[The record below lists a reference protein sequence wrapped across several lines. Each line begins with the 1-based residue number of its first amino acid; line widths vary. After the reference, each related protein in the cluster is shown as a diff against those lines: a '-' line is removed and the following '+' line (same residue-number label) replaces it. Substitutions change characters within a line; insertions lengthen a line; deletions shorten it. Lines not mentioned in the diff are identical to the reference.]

1 MKKIQYWTII
11 LFCIVLL
18 LGGGMT
24 ILKNGK
30 TIAAT
35 VIHSI
40 KDQYTAEPS
49 RESLVSGF
57 TEGMEEGV
65 TDNFWLK
72 ELYVDLYGLTEK
84 LLGRDYIR
92 DANPSNV
99 VVKDQD
105 ENLHFITF
113 PFDYEQ
119 SLNGL
124 VEVNEELKQEGIPLL
139 FVQTP
144 LKVIEDYTTLPLS
157 VVDYSKKNTDEFL
170 SKLKENDIEFI
181 DLRESVKEDGLDL
194 STLFFKTDHH
204 WRTETAFWA
213 TGKVAQTLNEKY
225 DLDLDQEGIYTD
237 LESYN
242 QKVYEEFFLG
252 SQGRRVGRLYAGI
265 DDYTLITPK
274 FETDYEVTINKSD
287 SSTTYA
293 GIFEEAILKQSL
305 LDEEE
310 SVYTNRYASYFGGDY
325 PEVIIKNKLQKE
337 GKKVLIVKDSFALP
351 FSAFLSTMFEET
363 RMIDTRYF
371 KEDLLNYIDDYQ
383 PDVVLYVYKSMKTIQ

>member
-11 LFCIVLL
+11 LFCIALL

-24 ILKNGK
+24 VLKNGK
-30 TIAAT
+30 TIAAS
-35 VIHSI
+35 VIYSI
-40 KDQYTAEPS
+40 KDQYTSNPS
-49 RESLVSGF
+49 GESLVSGF

-72 ELYVDLYGLTEK
+72 ELYVDLYGLTER

-119 SLNGL
+119 PLNGL
-124 VEVNEELKQEGIPLL
+124 VEINEALKQERIPLL

-144 LKVIEDYTTLPLS
+144 LKVIEDYTTLPPS

-170 SKLKENDIEFI
+170 SKLEENDIDFI
-181 DLRESVKEDGLDL
+181 DLRENVKEDGLDL

-213 TGKVAQTLNEKY
+213 TDKVTQILNERY
-225 DLDLDQEGIYTD
+225 SLDLNQDGSYTD
-237 LESYN
+237 LKSYN
-242 QKVYEEFFLG
+242 KKTYKNFFLG
-252 SQGRRVGRLYAGI
+252 SQGRRVGRLYAGV
-265 DDYTLITPK
+265 DNYTLITPK
-274 FETDYEVTINKSD
+274 FNTDYEVTINKSD

-293 GIFEEAILKQSL
+293 GTFEETILKHSL

>member
-11 LFCIVLL
+11 LFCIALL

-30 TIAAT
+30 TIAFT

-49 RESLVSGF
+49 GTGLVSGF
-57 TEGMEEGV
+57 TEGMEESV

-105 ENLHFITF
+105 KNLHFITF

-119 SLNGL
+119 SLNSL
-124 VEVNEELKQEGIPLL
+124 VEVSVALKQEEIPLL

-144 LKVIEDYTTLPLS
+144 LKVIEDYTTLPPS
-157 VVDYSKKNTDEFL
+157 VVDYSRKNTDDFL
-170 SKLKENDIEFI
+170 SRLEENNIDFI

-213 TGKVAQTLNEKY
+213 TDKVAEILNERY
-225 DLDLDQEGIYTD
+225 NLDLNQDGSYTD
-237 LESYN
+237 LASYN
-242 QKVYEEFFLG
+242 QKVYEKFFLG
-252 SQGRRVGRLYAGI
+252 SQGRRVGRLYAGV

-274 FETDYEVTINKSD
+274 FDTDYEVTINKSD
-287 SSTTYA
+287 SSTTYT
-293 GIFEEAILKQSL
+293 GTFEETILKQGL
-305 LDEEE
+305 LDEKE

-325 PEVIIKNKLQKE
+325 PEVIIKNKLQAE

-371 KEDLLNYIDDYQ
+371 KEGLLNYIEDYQ